1 VFVRGAPPP
10 RGAHE
15 ALRFSEDQ
23 LPAGVANE
31 PYVVSIFISGN
42 RTPVGGASVSS
53 GELPDGLAV
62 DVATGAQ
69 GALSAVQIHGT
80 PTTPGSYTFTIS
92 VWCYGTNVSGQTG
105 DKQYTL
111 VVS

>member
-1 VFVRGAPPP
+1 VASYLTAWLSMSRRVP
-10 RGAHE
+10 R
-15 ALRFSEDQ
+15 
-23 LPAGVANE
+23 
-31 PYVVSIFISGN
+31 
-42 RTPVGGASVSS
+42 
-53 GELPDGLAV
+53 
-62 DVATGAQ
+62 